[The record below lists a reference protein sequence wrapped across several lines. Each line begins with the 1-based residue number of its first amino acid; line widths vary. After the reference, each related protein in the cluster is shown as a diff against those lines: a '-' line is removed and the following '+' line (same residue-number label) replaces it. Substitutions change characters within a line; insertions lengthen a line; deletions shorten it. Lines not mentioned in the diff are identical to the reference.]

1 MRAAIESDTVNSDWI
16 VPGAALLLVVLVVLA
31 LLILLVTV
39 RDRRR
44 VAAELAQTRAE
55 AAELRAKV
63 DELAQQ
69 SIVSDRPP
77 AEFVI
82 TDIDRRDRVPAE
94 RIEGRL
100 FADIVLRET
109 VVKVAAAVG
118 GVRRALS
125 PEVRNRVRFE
135 MKREVKR
142 ARKERKQELKQARR
156 DLHARQRARL
166 GEDAA

>member
-1 MRAAIESDTVNSDWI
+1 VNSDWI
-16 VPGAALLLVVLVVLA
+16 VPGALVVLVA
-31 LLILLVTV
+31 LTLLVLLVLV

-44 VAAELAQTRAE
+44 VAAELTETRAE

-63 DELAQQ
+63 DALAQPDVTI
-69 SIVSDRPP
+69 SRPP

-82 TDIDRRDRVPAE
+82 TQAGLGFETVAGRPPQPAAT
-94 RIEGRL
+94 IEGRL

-109 VVKVAAAVG
+109 VVKAAAAVG

>member
-1 MRAAIESDTVNSDWI
+1 MNSDWI
-16 VPGAALLLVVLVVLA
+16 VPGALAVLVALA
-31 LLILLVTV
+31 LLVLLVTV

-44 VAAELAQTRAE
+44 VAAELAATRVE

-63 DELAQQ
+63 DALALQ
-69 SIVSDRPP
+69 SAVTDRPP

-82 TDIDRRDRVPAE
+82 TDIDRADRVPAT

-109 VVKVAAAVG
+109 VVKAAAAAA

-156 DLHARQRARL
+156 ELHARQRARL

>member
-1 MRAAIESDTVNSDWI
+1 MVL
-16 VPGAALLLVVLVVLA
+16 VALTLLV
-31 LLILLVTV
+31 LLVLV

-44 VAAELAQTRAE
+44 VAAELTETRAE

-63 DELAQQ
+63 DALALKEAA
-69 SIVSDRPP
+69 SSRPA

-82 TDIDRRDRVPAE
+82 TDIDRADRVPVE

-109 VVKVAAAVG
+109 VVKAAAAVG

-156 DLHARQRARL
+156 DLHARQRAML

>member
-1 MRAAIESDTVNSDWI
+1 MLV
-16 VPGAALLLVVLVVLA
+16 ALTLLV
-31 LLILLVTV
+31 LLVLV

-44 VAAELAQTRAE
+44 VAAELSETRAE

-63 DELAQQ
+63 DALALKEVA
-69 SIVSDRPP
+69 SSRPA

-82 TDIDRRDRVPAE
+82 TDIDRADRVPVE

-109 VVKVAAAVG
+109 VVKAASVVG

-125 PEVRNRVRFE
+125 PEVRNLVRFE

-142 ARKERKQELKQARR
+142 ARKVRKQELKQARR
-156 DLHARQRARL
+156 DLHARQRAQL
-166 GEDAA
+166 SEDAA